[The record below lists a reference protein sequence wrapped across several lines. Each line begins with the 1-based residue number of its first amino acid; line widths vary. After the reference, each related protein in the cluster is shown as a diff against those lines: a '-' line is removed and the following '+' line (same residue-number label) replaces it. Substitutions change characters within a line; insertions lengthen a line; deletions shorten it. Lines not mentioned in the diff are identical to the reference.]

1 MRQPARGVDGD
12 TEGALLPK
20 KPPAP
25 HRILVVDDDAD
36 WRQFLTLSLHELGYQ
51 TVEAANGVEALDALS
66 HDRRFAAIL
75 LDLNMPGLRGEEVAE
90 RLPDE
95 HPKVVFLTAAA
106 AEDVGTAL
114 RKGPHYYLPKGA
126 NQQQLSLLLQSLE
139 A

>member
-1 MRQPARGVDGD
+1 MA
-12 TEGALLPK
+12 K
-20 KPPAP
+20 KPRVP

-36 WRQFLTLSLHELGYQ
+36 WREFLTVSLHELGYE
-51 TVEAANGVEALDALS
+51 TVEAANGSEALEELS
-66 HDRRFAAIL
+66 HDRNFAAIL

-90 RLPDE
+90 RLPDP

-106 AEDVGTAL
+106 AQDVGTAL